1 MVGLEVV
8 AFDVEPDSLCDYD
21 YLTVNGVKYCGTSG
35 PQGVV
40 PEDGVIEWTSDD
52 GVVRSGWKARTDGSL
67 SPRLLTI
74 STHVSNPFRSAGR
87 HGRQPSQGVLDLPS
101 PQAPGLVSINAI
113 WGRMQPAS
121 SSEQPRKCLHNLGD
135 GASLRV
141 SADTSV

>member
-67 SPRLLTI
+67 SPRLLTLI
-74 STHVSNPFRSAGR
+74 THLSNPFRSAGR
-87 HGRQPSQGVLDLPS
+87 HGRQPSQGVDLPS
-101 PQAPGLVSINAI
+101 PGAGVGISDNGEGCNRLRHPNN
-113 WGRMQPAS
+113 PAS
-121 SSEQPRKCLHNLGD
+121 ACTTWGQCGTIRLTCY
-135 GASLRV
+135 
-141 SADTSV
+141 